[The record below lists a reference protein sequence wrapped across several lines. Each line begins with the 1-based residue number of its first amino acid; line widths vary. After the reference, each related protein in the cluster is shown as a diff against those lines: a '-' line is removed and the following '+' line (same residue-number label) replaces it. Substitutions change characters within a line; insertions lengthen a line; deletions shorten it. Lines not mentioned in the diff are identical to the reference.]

1 LKILEE
7 TYQKDL
13 LVRLSQGDETAFN
26 AVYQAYSKPM
36 YRRIM
41 YMVKN
46 ADIADELLQELFI
59 KLWINRVTL
68 DTDKSF
74 QSYMFTVAQNLVYN
88 HFRKLASD
96 QSLIQ
101 SLLFNG
107 VNHYLNGEE
116 LLENKQAAQLLHQ
129 AIDQLTPQRKQV
141 FSLCKLQGKSYE
153 ETSRIMGIS
162 TATVNSH
169 MTKSIQSIKDYL
181 LKHQDVAFLLMW
193 AYVLK

>member
-1 LKILEE
+1 MKILEE

-26 AVYQAYSKPM
+26 AIYQAYSKPM

-41 YMVKN
+41 YLVKN
-46 ADIADELLQELFI
+46 MDVADEVLQELFI

-88 HFRKLASD
+88 YFRKIASD

-101 SLLFNG
+101 SLSFNS

-193 AYVLK
+193 AYLLK